1 MAAAADWS
9 SLHQDLLS
17 RIFLLIACLADR
29 VRASAA
35 CKHWRRVALDDPPTL
50 PWLLTPSTAGISCY
64 RIFGGLD
71 HPRPSIPGEVHGAR
85 FCGSFPGG
93 WFVAAQH
100 DWRAHALLNLR
111 SGERVPLPGRVR
123 IPLYPIVL
131 KCPIVIRVA
140 AMSAPPSSGACVVA
154 ALASGPTTLAFWR
167 PGMDCWSQPP
177 MGIVVPHNAQDLT
190 YHDGWFWAITPA
202 ENLVCYKPEI
212 NDGDAASLTIRHLVY
227 KSHGHGHHQMTT
239 TTPTAPGEAVS
250 RYLLP
255 SASGAD
261 LLMVKRF
268 VAPARGGATLRFE
281 VFSLHKEQ
289 DGRSASWRSY
299 PMSGRLLFVGR
310 SCSKSFDTG
319 HAGSPGYIYFLDDV
333 YPRGPLS
340 VLQQK
345 VYPCVDTGAWD
356 CSRQEIKRCLPCSPP
371 SDSSPCIWYLH

>member
-9 SLHQDLLS
+9 SLQQDLLS

-29 VRASAA
+29 VRASTA

-64 RIFGGLD
+64 RILGGLD
-71 HPRPSIPGEVHGAR
+71 HPRPAIPGEVHGAR

-93 WFVAAQH
+93 WFVVAQRH
-100 DWRAHALLNLR
+100 WRAHALLNLR
-111 SGERVPLPGRVR
+111 SGERVPLPDRVR
-123 IPLYPIVL
+123 IPLYPGVL
-131 KCPIVIRVA
+131 KCPIVVRVA
-140 AMSAPPSSGACVVA
+140 AMSAPPSSGDCVVA
-154 ALASGPTTLAFWR
+154 ALTSGPTTLAFWR
-167 PGMDCWSQPP
+167 PGIDCWLRAPT
-177 MGIVVPHNAQDLT
+177 GTLVPCDAQDLA
-190 YHDGWFWAITPA
+190 YQDGWFWAVTPRDL
-202 ENLVCYKPEI
+202 LVCYKPETA
-212 NDGDAASLTIRHLVY
+212 DGDGASLTIRHLVY
-227 KSHGHGHHQMTT
+227 GHP

-255 SASGAD
+255 SASGAH
-261 LLMVKRF
+261 LLMVKRL

-310 SCSKSFDTG
+310 SCSKAFDTG
-319 HAGSPGYIYFLDDV
+319 HASSPGYIYFLDDV
-333 YPRGPLS
+333 YPRGPRS
-340 VLQQK
+340 VLQHK
-345 VYPCVDTGAWD
+345 VYPCVDTGAWC